1 MQLSSKTR
9 AAQAVSNNNLKKTAR
24 FEDAAWWGEALA
36 DTVTEHCQRIS
47 EHLSQAGRDIRQQA
61 GVGFASIAL
70 VVSGLA
76 LPGIG
81 ATPASAADV
90 PAVPVATTVQQE
102 VSANHLVVLADNSP
116 VRMLGNLD
124 GGLLRIQQESAN
136 PSDGQAQANQAPAQ
150 AENAAP
156 AAQAAPVESKAPA
169 KPMTKQEKFIAS
181 VAPAAQESERDSGVP
196 AAVTI
201 AQAILESNWGESG
214 LSVKAHNY
222 FGIKAMSGP
231 GPAGT
236 ISMDTWEVFGGKD
249 TVVKDAFKAYNNLDE
264 SIMDHGNFLKN
275 NARYAAAFNT
285 TDPEAFAS
293 KIHKA
298 GYATD
303 PAYTSKL
310 VNLMAKYD
318 LFQYGVSK

>member
-1 MQLSSKTR
+1 MSSKNR
-9 AAQAVSNNNLKKTAR
+9 AAQTVSNNHIHKTTR
-24 FEDAAWWGEALA
+24 FEDAAWWGEDLA
-36 DTVTEHCQRIS
+36 DVVTEHCQRLS
-47 EHLSQAGRDIRQQA
+47 KRLSQAARDIRQQS
-61 GVGFASIAL
+61 GMGFASIAL

-81 ATPASAADV
+81 ATPAFAADV
-90 PAVPVATTVQQE
+90 PTVPVATTAQQAA
-102 VSANHLVVLADNSP
+102 SANHLMVLADNSP
-116 VRMLGNLD
+116 VLMLVNPD
-124 GGLLRIQQESAN
+124 GGLLGIQQETAN

-150 AENAAP
+150 VEEAAP
-156 AAQAAPVESKAPA
+156 AAQAAPVEAKAPA

-181 VAPAAQESERDSGVP
+181 VAPAAQESERESGVP

-236 ISMDTWEVFGGKD
+236 ISMDTWEVLGGQD

-275 NARYAAAFNT
+275 NARYAAAFKT
-285 TDPEAFAS
+285 TDPEVFAS
-293 KIHKA
+293 KIHQA

-303 PAYTSKL
+303 PGYTSKL